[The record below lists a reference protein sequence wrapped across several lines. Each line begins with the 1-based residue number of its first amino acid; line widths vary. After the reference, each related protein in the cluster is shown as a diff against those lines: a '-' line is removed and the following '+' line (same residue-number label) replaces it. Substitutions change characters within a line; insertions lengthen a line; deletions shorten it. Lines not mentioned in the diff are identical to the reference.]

1 MVVTH
6 HRRPQPRPG
15 RRRSARRRRLVGGTG
30 AALLVVALAGCSGL
44 GRTAV
49 GPLDYETQRAVHVKV
64 NSPEV
69 TGCHRLGPNGA
80 VSVENGT
87 LVDAIMYP
95 SADCSGGDTVYVATM
110 TSDVIAPGEGPWR
123 SYSFVH

>member
-6 HRRPQPRPG
+6 HRRPQPRSG
-15 RRRSARRRRLVGGTG
+15 RRFPSRRRLVGGTG
-30 AALLVVALAGCSGL
+30 TALLVVALAGCSGL

-49 GPLDYETQRAVHVKV
+49 GPMDYETERSVHVKV
-64 NSPEV
+64 NSPVV

-87 LVDAIMYP
+87 LVDVLMYP
-95 SADCSGGDTVYVATM
+95 SADCSGASIYVATM
-110 TSDVIAPGEGPWR
+110 TSDVIAPGTGPWR